1 MLADF
6 QICISVPSTITK
18 KIITKK
24 KVLLVTIFFEKY
36 EKKKRTRFWS
46 LILEVNERLK
56 KVNCLTSGGH
66 QELKS

>member
-1 MLADF
+1 MLAGF

-56 KVNCLTSGGH
+56 KVNCLTSGAH